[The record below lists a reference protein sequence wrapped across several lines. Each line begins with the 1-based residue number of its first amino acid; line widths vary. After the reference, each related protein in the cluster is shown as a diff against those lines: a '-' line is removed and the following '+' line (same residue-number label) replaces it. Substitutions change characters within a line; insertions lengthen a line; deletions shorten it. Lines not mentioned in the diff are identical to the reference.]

1 MARETRLWD
10 WLRDGL
16 KLKRLLH
23 MRRVENRV
31 SEGDP
36 DVDGCWDG
44 KYFEL
49 ELKGTNRPKD
59 PATKL
64 DIEVRQA
71 QVLWARRRWI
81 AGGNVWVYVRVGF
94 GADVLRY
101 LVPGSLIA
109 IVKDGVTEEQL
120 RLMSVLPPNHTP
132 SQLLERACRRT
143 GREAGLVTMD
153 TDKRR
158 HLK

>member
-16 KLKRLLH
+16 KIKKHLH
-23 MRRVENRV
+23 MRRVENKV

-49 ELKGTNRPKD
+49 ELKGTNRPHD
-59 PATKL
+59 PSTIL
-64 DIEVRQA
+64 DIEVRQS
-71 QVLWARRRWI
+71 QVIWARRRWL
-81 AGGNVWVYVRVGF
+81 AGGNIWVYVRVGY
-94 GADVLRY
+94 GNDVRRY

-109 IVKDGVTEEQL
+109 IVKDGVTEERL
-120 RLMSVLPPNHTP
+120 REMSVLPPNHTA
-132 SQLLERACRRT
+132 SQLLERATRRT
-143 GREAGLVTMD
+143 GREADLVTMD
-153 TDKRR
+153 SERR
-158 HLK
+158 RLIG